1 MVKDSPELTDV
12 SPDASHVDFF
22 TGNKKTFLLFLSP
35 LLIHDLHLSSI
46 QLLCRR
52 S

>member
-1 MVKDSPELTDV
+1 MIRDSPELTDV
-12 SPDASHVDFF
+12 SSDASNVDFF
-22 TGNKKTFLLFLSP
+22 TGNKKIFLMFLVP
-35 LLIHDLHLSSI
+35 LLTYDLHLSII